1 MFAVRRVYDM
11 LADRFAAVRAKAR
24 QRQEDMNYRRQRA
37 RPRKGRINS
46 DHHDDTYA
54 AWLQDGNYNQRTVFK
69 RCGFTHVG
77 SKMKSSKLK

>member
-54 AWLQDGNYNQRTVFK
+54 A
-69 RCGFTHVG
+69 
-77 SKMKSSKLK
+77 